1 MKSIEMTMKEYADM
15 RMDMAKKGM
24 MGKKRGF
31 VSETRWFMLKNGI
44 MGKLNGRTVKVTG
57 KTA

>member
-24 MGKKRGF
+24 MGKKRSF
-31 VSETRWFMLKNGI
+31 VPGTRWIMLRKGI
-44 MGKLNGRTVKVTG
+44 MGKLNDRTVKVTG